1 MIANYYTLRHIA
13 LDLERHCSGLPL
25 EEIFCQNSN
34 ELLIAF
40 GDPSL
45 NRTLVVSCEPAAN
58 FLYMRGDL
66 PRAKKNSVN
75 VFQGVRGKTIRSIR
89 MAPADREIWF
99 ALDDGQAL
107 IIQLFGSRA
116 NVLLADQHGNILDTF
131 LRPKEESPAPS
142 TRAHREISAP
152 AHAEELQSRLQTN
165 GMVLLSAALKQV
177 FPLFGSV
184 LILELCT
191 RAAVDQRRM
200 VGELRA
206 EEIERLY
213 VASRELLQELEGEP
227 APRVY
232 SDKGTPVRFAP
243 LALRHMHASTEE
255 MFESIHEAVRFFI
268 GRSKKQKSFLQ
279 EQEVLLR
286 FLNTNIERAERT
298 LGKITLETQSLER
311 AVQYETFGKLL
322 MMNLH
327 RIEHGT
333 REVEVENVFA
343 PDREPVTIRL
353 EPNLSPAR
361 NAERYFE
368 KSKKARAGVGEK
380 IERREEVDERWQF
393 LHRLRD
399 QVALIQTIEHL
410 REFLSIHAGEL
421 EEAGFK
427 GTGMGGT
434 KQKEEVPFR
443 IFVVEG
449 GFQVWAGKS
458 SENNDLLTMKYAKPN
473 DYWFHARGSS
483 GSHVILRA
491 GTGKGEPG
499 KKALEQAASI
509 AAYYSKMKGAKNV
522 PVAMTLKKFVRK
534 PKGAPVG
541 TVVIEREKLL
551 FVDPKLPGAKE

>member
-13 LDLERHCSGLPL
+13 LDLERQCAGLSL

-40 GDPSL
+40 GDQSL
-45 NRTLVVSCEPAAN
+45 NRTLLVSCEPAAN
-58 FLYMRGDL
+58 FLYLRGDL
-66 PRAKKNSVN
+66 PRARKNSVN
-75 VFQGVRGKTIRSIR
+75 VLQGAQGKTIRSIR
-89 MAPADREIWF
+89 IAPADREIWF
-99 ALDDGQAL
+99 TLDDGQAL
-107 IIQLFGSRA
+107 IVQLFGSRA
-116 NVLLADQHGNILDTF
+116 NVLLADQHGKVLDTF

-142 TRAHREISAP
+142 TRVHREISAP
-152 AHAEELQSRLQTN
+152 AHTEELQSRLQTN

-184 LILELCT
+184 LTLELCT
-191 RAAVDQRRM
+191 RAAVDRQRM
-200 VGELRA
+200 VGELRT
-206 EEIERLY
+206 EEIDRLY
-213 VASRELLQELEGEP
+213 VAGRELLQELDGEP

-243 LALRHMHASTEE
+243 IALRHMQGSAEE
-255 MFESIHEAVRFFI
+255 GFESIHEAVRFFV

-279 EQEVLLR
+279 EQEALLR
-286 FLNTNIERAERT
+286 FLEANIERAERT
-298 LGKITLETQSLER
+298 LGKMTLETQSLER
-311 AVQYETFGKLL
+311 AAQYETFGKLL

-327 RIEHGT
+327 RIEHGIKD
-333 REVEVENVFA
+333 VEVENVFA
-343 PDREPVTIRL
+343 PGRELVTIRL

-380 IERREEVDERWQF
+380 IERREVIDERWQ
-393 LHRLRD
+393 LLRRLRD
-399 QVALIQTIEHL
+399 QVAPIQTIEQL
-410 REFLSIHAGEL
+410 REFLSTHGGEL
-421 EEAGFK
+421 EEVGFK
-427 GTGMGGT
+427 GTGTGGT

-443 IFVVEG
+443 IFIVEG
-449 GFQVWAGKS
+449 GFQVWVGKS
-458 SENNDLLTMKYAKPN
+458 SENNDLLTTKYAKPN

-499 KKALEQAASI
+499 KKALEQTASI
-509 AAYYSKMKGAKNV
+509 AAYYSKMKSAKNV

-551 FVDPKLPGAKE
+551 FVDPKLPDTKE